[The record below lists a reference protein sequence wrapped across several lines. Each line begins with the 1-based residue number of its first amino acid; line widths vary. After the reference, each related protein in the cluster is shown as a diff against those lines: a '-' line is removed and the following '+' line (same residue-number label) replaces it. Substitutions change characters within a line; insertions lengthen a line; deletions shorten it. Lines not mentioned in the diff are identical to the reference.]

1 MLLGPTQNSPFP
13 MPPPSPERLVITG
26 WGCVSALGEDAA
38 STWPRLIRG
47 EHVRERI
54 TCFPVEGC
62 RVTEGAEALIPP
74 INWLT
79 PKQKRRLGRAS
90 RLALPAAREALEHA
104 GLLNAD
110 GRCTLSELEMSLSTT
125 ACSMERIEAF
135 VRQIWVPP
143 ATHGNKTQ
151 SLRVATYQSQ
161 QQIKDL
167 QTHLHFSG
175 SATILSNACA
185 GGANA
190 IGHASD
196 LIRSGMADI
205 VLTGGYDP
213 LCELVF
219 CGFDSLQS
227 LAPDLCRPFD
237 LHRNGLM
244 LGEGAGFLVLE
255 SESHAARRDAPI
267 RGILAGYGHSTDTF
281 HLTQPAADGAPL
293 ERAMRA
299 ALARAGLTPRDVG
312 YINAHGTGTPFNDR
326 AEASAFSRVFGED
339 LSGLKLSS
347 TKAAIGHTL
356 GAAGSLEA
364 IFCLQSLQTGQIPPQ
379 LHTSEPEPLVASILA
394 KPGDTLAQKATL
406 SVNLGFGGSN
416 AALLFTNP

>member
-1 MLLGPTQNSPFP
+1 
-13 MPPPSPERLVITG
+13 MPSLSTERLVITG

-38 STWPRLIRG
+38 STWTRLIQG
-47 EHVRERI
+47 EQVRKPV

-62 RVTEGAEALIPP
+62 RVTEGAEAAIPP
-74 INWLT
+74 IDWLP
-79 PKQKRRLGRAS
+79 PKQERRLGRAS

-110 GRCTLSELEMSLSTT
+110 GRCTLSELEMSISTT
-125 ACSMERIEAF
+125 AGSMERIEAF

-143 ATHGNKTQ
+143 PTRRNTPQ
-151 SLRVATYQSQ
+151 SLRVATYQAQ

-175 SATILSNACA
+175 PSTILSNACA

-190 IGHASD
+190 IGHAAD
-196 LIRSGMADI
+196 LIRSGLADI

-237 LHRNGLM
+237 VHRNGLM
-244 LGEGAGFLVLE
+244 LGEGAGLLVLE
-255 SESHAARRDAPI
+255 SESHAARRGAPI
-267 RGILAGYGHSTDTF
+267 RGILSGYGHSTDTF

-299 ALARAGLTPRDVG
+299 ALDRAGLSPRDVG
-312 YINAHGTGTPFNDR
+312 YINAHGTATPFNDR

-339 LSGLKLSS
+339 SANLKLSS
-347 TKAAIGHTL
+347 TKAAVGHTL
-356 GAAGSLEA
+356 GAAGGLEA
-364 IFCLQSLQTGQIPPQ
+364 VFCLQSLQTGQIPPQ
-379 LHTSEPEPLVASILA
+379 LNTTDPEPLVASILA
-394 KPGDTLAQKATL
+394 RAGDTLGQKAAM

-416 AALLFTNP
+416 AALLFTTP

>member
-1 MLLGPTQNSPFP
+1 
-13 MPPPSPERLVITG
+13 MPAHPPERLAITG
-26 WGCVSALGEDAA
+26 WGCVSALGEDTP
-38 STWPRLIRG
+38 SSWRRLIRG
-47 EHVRERI
+47 EHVRGPI

-62 RVTEGAEALIPP
+62 RVTEGAEAPIPA
-74 INWLT
+74 IHWVS
-79 PKQKRRLGRAS
+79 PKQMRRLGRAS
-90 RLALPAAREALEHA
+90 RLSLPAAREALKHA

-110 GRCTLSELEMSLSTT
+110 GRCTLPELEMSLSTT

-143 ATHGNKTQ
+143 ASHGNKTQ

-167 QTHLHFSG
+167 QTHLGFSG
-175 SATILSNACA
+175 ASTILSNACA

-196 LIRSGMADI
+196 LIRAGMADI

-255 SESHAARRDAPI
+255 RESHAIRRGASV
-267 RGILAGYGHSTDTF
+267 RGIFAGYGHSTDTF

-293 ERAMRA
+293 ERAMRT
-299 ALARAGLTPRDVG
+299 ALARAGLSPKHVG

-326 AEASAFSRVFGED
+326 AEANAFSRVFGED
-339 LSGLKLSS
+339 LAGIKLSS

-379 LHTSEPEPLVASILA
+379 LHTTNPEPLVASILA
-394 KPGDTLAQKATL
+394 HPGDTLARKAAL

-416 AALLFTNP
+416 AALLFTTP

>member
-1 MLLGPTQNSPFP
+1 
-13 MPPPSPERLVITG
+13 MPSLSTERLVITG
-26 WGCVSALGEDAA
+26 WGCVSALGEDAT
-38 STWPRLIRG
+38 STWARLIKG
-47 EHVRERI
+47 EQVRKPV

-62 RVTEGAEALIPP
+62 RVTEGAEAVIPP
-74 INWLT
+74 ISWLST
-79 PKQKRRLGRAS
+79 KKERRLGRAS

-104 GLLNAD
+104 GLLDAD
-110 GRCTLSELEMSLSTT
+110 GRCTLSELEMSISTT
-125 ACSMERIEAF
+125 AGSMERIEAF

-143 ATHGNKTQ
+143 AARRNTPQ
-151 SLRVATYQSQ
+151 SLRVATYQAQ

-167 QTHLHFSG
+167 QTHLQFSG
-175 SATILSNACA
+175 PSTILSNACA

-227 LAPDLCRPFD
+227 LSPDLCRPFD
-237 LHRNGLM
+237 LQRNGLM
-244 LGEGAGFLVLE
+244 LGEGAGLLVLE
-255 SESHAARRDAPI
+255 SESHAARRGAPV
-267 RGILAGYGHSTDTF
+267 RGILSGYGHSTDTF

-293 ERAMRA
+293 ERAMRT
-299 ALARAGLTPRDVG
+299 ALGRAGLSPRDVG
-312 YINAHGTGTPFNDR
+312 YINAHGTATPFNDR

-339 LSGLKLSS
+339 PPSLKLSS
-347 TKAAIGHTL
+347 TKAAVGHTL
-356 GAAGSLEA
+356 GAAGGLEA

-379 LHTSEPEPLVASILA
+379 LNTTDPEPLVASILA
-394 KPGDTLAQKATL
+394 RRGDTLAQKAAM

-416 AALLFTNP
+416 AALLFTTP